1 MFLHRLA
8 LTAALVGSLA
18 AAPAAIAAASGAAAI
33 DGVDVEQVA
42 ELAAGVALRFAVYG
56 TPNAAVSLRIEGGW
70 HALAL
75 REGEP
80 GVYEGIYVIDGRDA
94 IAASSRVTATL
105 QRGGALASAELDEP
119 LLLATAPLPWADPPP
134 ATAAAPPPATVAA
147 PPPAVARDATASPAA
162 AARPVPPAVAPAA
175 APIAVPP
182 VVPPAVLPTVVARSP
197 QRVTC
202 DGCAFVQSVRM
213 IEPTPGGPI
222 GALAGA
228 IAGAVLGR
236 ELGEAHHRRM
246 LTLLGAIGGGIA
258 GHEIGKQA
266 TRTQYDVVVRTGDG
280 RTQVLRFD
288 RPPSF
293 APGDTVRLG
302 AARGEATPF

>member
-94 IAASSRVTATL
+94 IAASSPVTATL

-119 LLLATAPLPWADPPP
+119 LLLATAPLPWAD
-134 ATAAAPPPATVAA
+134 PPPATVAA